1 MEYSK
6 ELLVLELVWEYNYTP
21 EKANEVVSSYLDND
35 KYDLL
40 IGMLAA
46 KSAQKIT
53 TYKEE

>member
-35 KYDLL
+35 KL
-40 IGMLAA
+40 
-46 KSAQKIT
+46 
-53 TYKEE
+53 